1 MSNELCQVEDP
12 YYMLVKEYETKPNVD
27 DLIEVFAVIYVLD
40 LPKWEVKNETDGV
53 EYVFFTSLEKAFKRF
68 KVEGPRKSI
77 LKRILTDNEEL
88 VELARRNDNVEI
100 PEDDGEEVEIP
111 EQTEQSDIQV
121 LKPISIPPREGDIE
135 A

>member
-1 MSNELCQVEDP
+1 MSNDLCQVEDP
-12 YYMLVKEYETKPNVD
+12 YYMLVKEYETKPNID

-77 LKRILTDNEEL
+77 LKRIYTDNEEL

-111 EQTEQSDIQV
+111 EQTEQQEVHII
-121 LKPISIPPREGDIE
+121 KPISIPPRDDDIE

>member
-12 YYMLVKEYETKPNVD
+12 YIMLVKEYETKPNVD
-27 DLIEVFAVIYVLD
+27 DLIEVFAVVYVLD
-40 LPKWEVKNETDGV
+40 LPKWEVKEETDGV

-68 KVEGPRKSI
+68 KVEGPHKSI

-88 VELARRNDNVEI
+88 VELARKNDIVDI

-111 EQTEQSDIQV
+111 EQSEDSQMHI
-121 LKPISIPPREGDIE
+121 LKPISIPPRDDDIE

>member
-1 MSNELCQVEDP
+1 MSNDLCEVEDP
-12 YYMLVKEYETKPNVD
+12 YYMLVKEYETKPNPD

-40 LPKWEVKNETDGV
+40 LPKWQVKEETDGV

-68 KVEGPRKSI
+68 KVEGPRRSI

-88 VELARRNDNVEI
+88 VELAKRNDNVEI

-111 EQTEQSDIQV
+111 EQTEQHELHIC
-121 LKPISIPPREGDIE
+121 KPKEEEKDDVIE

>member
-1 MSNELCQVEDP
+1 VR
-12 YYMLVKEYETKPNVD
+12 TKPQAKGNSAD
-27 DLIEVFAVIYVLD
+27 Q
-40 LPKWEVKNETDGV
+40 
-53 EYVFFTSLEKAFKRF
+53 AFKRF

-88 VELARRNDNVEI
+88 VELAKKNDIVDI

-111 EQTEQSDIQV
+111 EQSEDSQMHI
-121 LKPISIPPREGDIE
+121 LKPISIPPREGDNE

>member
-1 MSNELCQVEDP
+1 MSNDLCNVEEP

-27 DLIEVFAVIYVLD
+27 DLVEVFAVIYVLD

-68 KVEGPRKSI
+68 KIEGQRKSI

-111 EQTEQSDIQV
+111 EQTEQHELHIC
-121 LKPISIPPREGDIE
+121 KPKEEKDDVIE

>member
-1 MSNELCQVEDP
+1 
-12 YYMLVKEYETKPNVD
+12 MLVKEYETKPNVD